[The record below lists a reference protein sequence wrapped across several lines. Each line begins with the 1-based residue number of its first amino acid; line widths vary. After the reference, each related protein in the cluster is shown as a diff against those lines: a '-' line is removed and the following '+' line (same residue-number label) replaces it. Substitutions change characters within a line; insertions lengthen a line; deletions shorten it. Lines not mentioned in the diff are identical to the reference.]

1 MSRTDSPAADA
12 TPHHS
17 SEAILGHPRFPRA
30 RRVYVQ
36 GILGL
41 YEHDPFMNRLLIET
55 GRSIIF
61 FNVLAL
67 HAAYDPS
74 DRATWPTIGLLERT
88 VRPFGVP
95 SARRIHD
102 LVARLVE
109 TGYVQSVPAPSDRRA
124 HILTPTD
131 KMVGHDLDWLAA
143 FYAPLQVMFPEPGYA
158 PAVHRDLAYQKAH
171 RRVGLA
177 MSAYAIDLMANNPG
191 VLHFMNREAGTMILM
206 KLMQN
211 ADNGLDA
218 TPRRAFFADVAAR
231 FGISRTHVRITR
243 QQAQDAGLVLMSEQS
258 IAMMPPLVAAFER
271 FVADIMAGHDFMFR
285 AAMRELAG

>member
-1 MSRTDSPAADA
+1 MSGTVSPAADA
-12 TPHHS
+12 MPHHS
-17 SEAILGHPRFPRA
+17 SEAILAHPRFPEA

-55 GRSIIF
+55 GRSVIF

-67 HAAYDPS
+67 HAAHDPG
-74 DRATWPTIGLLERT
+74 DRATWPTIGLIERT
-88 VRPFGVP
+88 VRPFGVS

-109 TGYVQSVPAPSDRRA
+109 TGYVRSVPAPSDRRA

-131 KMVGHDLDWLAA
+131 RMVGHDLDWLAA
-143 FYAPLQVMFPEPGYA
+143 LYAPLQVMFPEPGYA
-158 PAVHRDLAYQKAH
+158 PPVHRDLAYQKAH

-177 MSAYAIDLMANNPG
+177 MAAYAVDLMAGNPAM
-191 VLHFMNREAGTMILM
+191 LHFMNRQAGAMILI
-206 KLMQN
+206 KLMQD

-218 TPRRAFFADVAAR
+218 TPRRSFFADVAAR
-231 FGISRTHVRITR
+231 FGISRTHVRITL
-243 QQAQDAGLVLMSEQS
+243 QQAQDAGLVLMSGQS
-258 IAMMPPLVAAFER
+258 IVMMPPLVAAFER
-271 FVADIMAGHDFMFR
+271 FVADIMSGHDFMFR
-285 AAMRELAG
+285 AALRELAG

>member
-1 MSRTDSPAADA
+1 MSGINSPAADA
-12 TPHHS
+12 TPHHLP
-17 SEAILGHPRFPRA
+17 EAILAHPRFPEA

-36 GILGL
+36 GMLGL
-41 YEHDPFMNRLLIET
+41 YEHDPFMNRLLTET

-88 VRPFGVP
+88 VRPFGVS

-109 TGYVQSVPAPSDRRA
+109 TGYVRSVPAPSDRRA
-124 HILTPTD
+124 HILTPTE

-143 FYAPLQVMFPEPGYA
+143 LYAPLQAMFPEPGYA

-171 RRVGLA
+171 RRIGLA
-177 MSAYAIDLMANNPG
+177 MSAYAVDLMANNPAMM
-191 VLHFMNREAGTMILM
+191 HFMNREAGAMILI
-206 KLMQN
+206 KLMQD

-231 FGISRTHVRITR
+231 FGISRTHVRITL
-243 QQAQDAGLVLMSEQS
+243 QQAQDMGLVLMSEQS
-258 IAMMPPLVAAFER
+258 IVMMPPLVAAFER
-271 FVADIMAGHDFMFR
+271 FVADIMSGHDFMFR
-285 AAMRELAG
+285 AALREFAG

>member
-17 SEAILGHPRFPRA
+17 SEAILAHPRFPEA

-36 GILGL
+36 GMLGL
-41 YEHDPFMNRLLIET
+41 YEHDPFMNRLLTET
-55 GRSIIF
+55 GRSVIF

-88 VRPFGVP
+88 VRPFGVS

-102 LVARLVE
+102 LVARLAE
-109 TGYVQSVPAPSDRRA
+109 TGYVRSVPAPSDRRA
-124 HILTPTD
+124 HILTPTE
-131 KMVGHDLDWLAA
+131 KMVEHDLDWLAA
-143 FYAPLQVMFPEPGYA
+143 LYAPLQAMFPEPGYA
-158 PAVHRDLAYQKAH
+158 PAMHRDLAYQKAH
-171 RRVGLA
+171 RRIGLA
-177 MSAYAIDLMANNPG
+177 MSAYAVDLMANNPAMM
-191 VLHFMNREAGTMILM
+191 HFMNREAGAMILI
-206 KLMQN
+206 KLMQD

-218 TPRRAFFADVAAR
+218 TPRRAYFADVAVR
-231 FGISRTHVRITR
+231 FGISRTHVRTTL

-258 IAMMPPLVAAFER
+258 IVMMPPLVAGFER

-285 AAMRELAG
+285 AALRELAG

>member
-17 SEAILGHPRFPRA
+17 SEAILGHPRFPQA

-55 GRSIIF
+55 GRSVIF

-67 HAAYDPS
+67 HAAHDPS

-88 VRPFGVP
+88 VRPFGVS

-124 HILTPTD
+124 HILRRPTRWWGMTSIGWRPFTP
-131 KMVGHDLDWLAA
+131 
-143 FYAPLQVMFPEPGYA
+143 PC
-158 PAVHRDLAYQKAH
+158 R
-171 RRVGLA
+171 
-177 MSAYAIDLMANNPG
+177 
-191 VLHFMNREAGTMILM
+191 
-206 KLMQN
+206 
-211 ADNGLDA
+211 
-218 TPRRAFFADVAAR
+218 
-231 FGISRTHVRITR
+231 
-243 QQAQDAGLVLMSEQS
+243 
-258 IAMMPPLVAAFER
+258 
-271 FVADIMAGHDFMFR
+271 
-285 AAMRELAG
+285 